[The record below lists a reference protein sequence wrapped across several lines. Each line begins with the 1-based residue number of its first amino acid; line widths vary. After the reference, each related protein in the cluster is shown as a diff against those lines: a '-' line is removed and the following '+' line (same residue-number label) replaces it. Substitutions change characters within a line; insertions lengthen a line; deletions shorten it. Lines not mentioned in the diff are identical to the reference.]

1 MLNVRNAWQ
10 LSGLGIV
17 LSFRRGTTIFNAGDA
32 VNHFYV
38 IRKGIVRVTREVIR
52 KGGGGGGGDG
62 EAESKVAGS
71 DPLLTRDSLWSG
83 HYVLQRTRKEG
94 RDKKAHSALI
104 QARAKK
110 ATVTATVAMLA
121 PGQVMGE
128 LAILDEQGSSV
139 RSPVTCIADLEVE
152 VLQFSKSDLKD
163 LIDEGL
169 FKGATKAALETSMC
183 LHVPAE
189 KHVAQ
194 MWHESARWQRQKQKI
209 VDDYVKKKKKRAG
222 GRKKRGMR

>member
-1 MLNVRNAWQ
+1 M
-10 LSGLGIV
+10 
-17 LSFRRGTTIFNAGDA
+17 
-32 VNHFYV
+32 
-38 IRKGIVRVTREVIR
+38 REVIQQD
-52 KGGGGGGGDG
+52 GG
-62 EAESKVAGS
+62 APESKATGA
-71 DPLLTRDSLWSG
+71 DTLLTRDSLWSG

-94 RDKKAHSALI
+94 RDKKAQNALI

-110 ATVTATVAMLA
+110 ATVAATVAMLT

-128 LAILDEQGSSV
+128 LAILDEQGSIAQ
-139 RSPVTCIADLEVE
+139 SPVTCIADLAVE

-169 FKGATKAALETSMC
+169 FKGETKIALETSMC
-183 LHVPAE
+183 LNVPAE

-209 VDDYVKKKKKRAG
+209 VREIA
-222 GRKKRGMR
+222 R